1 MDTIRFSQELCEI
14 GADVEILSFAR
25 ILLKRFEYCQQFKPP
40 VDPKVSYLSIKN
52 FGIFFQFNLLL

>member
-1 MDTIRFSQELCEI
+1 MEAIRFGQELSEI

-40 VDPKVSYLSIKN
+40 VDPKVCMP
-52 FGIFFQFNLLL
+52 